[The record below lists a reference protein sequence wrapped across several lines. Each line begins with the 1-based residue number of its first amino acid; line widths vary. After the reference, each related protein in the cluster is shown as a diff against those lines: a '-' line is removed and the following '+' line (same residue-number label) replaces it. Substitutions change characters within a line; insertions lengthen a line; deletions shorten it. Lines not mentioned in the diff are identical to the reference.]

1 LALTALLCAL
11 AGTSLL
17 QIVPATAA
25 LKEVIIVKSLD
36 AGFPP
41 LIQERE
47 PERLEIAPALTVRR
61 ELGDSGSPP
70 PRERSAASR
79 DRPLSAGPD

>member
-1 LALTALLCAL
+1 MALPCAL
-11 AGTSLL
+11 AGIILL
-17 QIVPATAA
+17 QAVPATAA
-25 LKEVIIVKSLD
+25 LKQVIIIEPME

-41 LIQERE
+41 LIKEDA

-79 DRPLSAGPD
+79 VRPLSAGPD